1 MKKLAFLALALG
13 AVASANASTQLVL
26 WNFNDDNIT
35 ADGGVNAGVSSA
47 ALLGT
52 TATFAGGTTSSDPLG
67 NVSANRGWNT
77 TGYPTQ
83 GTGNGTEGVRYNV
96 ATTGG
101 LGYNNVIVQLDL
113 RTSNTASRFY
123 RFEYTTDGSTFT
135 SAGVSNAVITSAGG
149 DTWNNNLTFNLS
161 SIAAVNNNA
170 NFGFRVVSI
179 FDPAGSGYVAANPAS
194 NYATTGTVRF
204 DMVEVNAQP
213 VPEPATMLALG
224 AGIAAIAARRRN
236 KR

>member
-1 MKKLAFLALALG
+1 MNKILTIAVALG
-13 AVASANASTQLVL
+13 AVASANATQLVL
-26 WNFNDDNIT
+26 WNFNDDNII
-35 ADGGVNAGVSSA
+35 ADGGVNAGLSSA
-47 ALLGT
+47 ALVGT

-83 GTGNGTEGVRYNV
+83 GTGSGTEGARYNV

-101 LGYNNVIVQLDL
+101 LGYKNVIVELDI
-113 RTSNTASRFY
+113 RTSNTASKFY
-123 RFEYTTDGSTFT
+123 RFEYTVDGSTFT
-135 SAGVSNAVITSAGG
+135 SAGVSNAIITATGG
-149 DTWNNNLTFNLS
+149 DQWVNNNTFDLS
-161 SIAAVNNNA
+161 SIAGVNNNA

-179 FDPAGSGYVAANPAS
+179 FDPSGTGYVAANPGS

-213 VPEPATMLALG
+213 VPEPATMIALG

-236 KR
+236 KH